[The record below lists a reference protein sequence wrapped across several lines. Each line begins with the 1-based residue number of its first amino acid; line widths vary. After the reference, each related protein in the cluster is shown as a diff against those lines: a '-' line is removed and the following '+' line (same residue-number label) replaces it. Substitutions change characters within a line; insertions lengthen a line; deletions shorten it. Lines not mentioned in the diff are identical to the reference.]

1 MNDSKIKVLLVEP
14 EKYPKEIVIDDSLEA
29 MQEVVGG
36 DIEEYMPYDD
46 DVAIICNADGKI
58 ERLTLNRAIR
68 DKDGEIFEI
77 IAGAFLIVGDDLES
91 GEFKSLSED
100 DLKAYYKKFK
110 LPEIFMMVNDR
121 IKAIPIHE
129 KFHDVLSN

>member
-46 DVAIICNADGKI
+46 DVAIMLIC
-58 ERLTLNRAIR
+58 
-68 DKDGEIFEI
+68 
-77 IAGAFLIVGDDLES
+77 FLL
-91 GEFKSLSED
+91 L
-100 DLKAYYKKFK
+100 
-110 LPEIFMMVNDR
+110 
-121 IKAIPIHE
+121 
-129 KFHDVLSN
+129 

>member
-46 DVAIICNADGKI
+46 DVAVMRK
-58 ERLTLNRAIR
+58 ER
-68 DKDGEIFEI
+68 
-77 IAGAFLIVGDDLES
+77 
-91 GEFKSLSED
+91 
-100 DLKAYYKKFK
+100 
-110 LPEIFMMVNDR
+110 
-121 IKAIPIHE
+121 
-129 KFHDVLSN
+129 